1 MALPGRYYQWC
12 SEEELCVAMW
22 VFLWRSVH
30 TSTGWL
36 TGVEDQR
43 EVLLPAL
50 VGMGT
55 AIKNR
60 SALVRSRAEMQGI

>member
-1 MALPGRYYQWC
+1 MPTTAQQAVRASRDRNYYEWC
-12 SEEELCVAMW
+12 KVEELCVAMW
-22 VFLWRSVH
+22 VFLCRSVH

-50 VGMGT
+50 VEMGT
-55 AIKNR
+55 AIKQR
-60 SALVRSRAEMQGI
+60 